1 MAAKIGRSLF
11 EENIS
16 LKAQL
21 ESRALDSSQHRNSEI
36 RERPSPSP
44 YLSRHAKLPS
54 LSSTPHLLHQS
65 TSWGSSL
72 STSPTS
78 PLRTLDRRHRL
89 SSTTSI
95 SSVQSSPQKATN
107 TPGITSPEQLG
118 SLSRENYTLILK
130 VNEVEEEKIE
140 AEREWKRKVRKLEKE
155 LLAMR
160 SELERV
166 GERNIALEEEKT
178 STNLRGFE
186 SVGKGNSQED
196 SILAFNSQDDVTT
209 PTPKR
214 TSTIPTT
221 PVSPLVDSDLNIAFG
236 RNYPLQSILNPTNS
250 SRRDPGSPGENFLPP
265 QSLFDEFMSPVLPSL
280 KSGIKDEKL
289 DTLVIQ
295 LKMKVEE
302 LERTNEVFQ
311 EEQELLKMK
320 LERAQRDAEES
331 RRIYEELIES
341 QEEAQ
346 LGWRGKLKKTQTV
359 LVTLISFT
367 P

>member
-21 ESRALDSSQHRNSEI
+21 ESQALDSSQHRTSEL

-44 YLSRHAKLPS
+44 YSNRHSRLPS
-54 LSSTPHLLHQS
+54 FFSTPQFLHQS
-65 TSWGSSL
+65 TSWGSNL
-72 STSPTS
+72 SNSPTS

-89 SSTTSI
+89 SSTASI
-95 SSVQSSPQKATN
+95 SSVQSSPQKAT
-107 TPGITSPEQLG
+107 TPSGVASPEQLG
-118 SLSRENYTLILK
+118 SLSKENYTLILK

-166 GERNIALEEEKT
+166 GERNIALEEEKI
-178 STNLRGFE
+178 SINLKGSE
-186 SVGKGNSQED
+186 SVGRGNPEED
-196 SILAFNSQDDVTT
+196 SILTFKSQEDVTT

-214 TSTIPTT
+214 TSTLSVT
-221 PVSPLVDSDLNIAFG
+221 PISPLSNSDLNSLFT
-236 RNYPLQSILNPTNS
+236 RNYPLQSKQDSSSS
-250 SRRDPGSPGENFLPP
+250 SRRNPGSPGENFLPP

-280 KSGIKDEKL
+280 KVGIKDEKL

-331 RRIYEELIES
+331 RRIYEELVEV

-346 LGWRGKLKKTQTV
+346 LGWRGKPK
-359 LVTLISFT
+359 
-367 P
+367 